1 MKLTIKDLPPPLQ
14 KKGWPWSEEAVFEA
28 ISIPISKR
36 VLPAISLIIPV
47 RLYSSAVEA
56 TLRSVLLQ
64 SYEPLQVLFVG
75 SRAAIDALPESYR
88 RWTSA
93 IVASALTL
101 GAILN
106 AGLAKAD
113 GRFVHWLTPGDWLM
127 PGALTHAAQAWDGET
142 DAIAGRCLL
151 VGEET
156 AAVNPLAPTRRRQS
170 AHVATDPETM
180 LPAATFFVRAVFS
193 RLNGFRD
200 DLEILPGWE
209 FLLRVQ
215 NTLPALRTTLISM
228 VVAQSHLPVRASAP
242 SAAALRAEMEKIYE
256 VSGRQLPLL
265 ERLLLESW
273 LKESHAA

>member
-1 MKLTIKDLPPPLQ
+1 
-14 KKGWPWSEEAVFEA
+14 
-28 ISIPISKR
+28 
-36 VLPAISLIIPV
+36 
-47 RLYSSAVEA
+47 
-56 TLRSVLLQ
+56 
-64 SYEPLQVLFVG
+64 
-75 SRAAIDALPESYR
+75 
-88 RWTSA
+88 
-93 IVASALTL
+93 
-101 GAILN
+101 
-106 AGLAKAD
+106 
-113 GRFVHWLTPGDWLM
+113 
-127 PGALTHAAQAWDGET
+127 
-142 DAIAGRCLL
+142 
-151 VGEET
+151 
-156 AAVNPLAPTRRRQS
+156 
-170 AHVATDPETM
+170 M

-256 VSGRQLPLL
+256 VTGRQLPLL